1 MARLL
6 ISPILLKWSYV
17 YLAKDRSCLAPS
29 HDNFMPLQLFFAGFL
44 LLSTIYRRLV
54 SSAWIQSSLEL
65 SSLQSIRGSIPS
77 AKMAAGLV
85 FVKIV
90 LLCTFA
96 TLTRTQS
103 NRTVFSPS
111 SSSGN
116 SHESVLDRCFQK
128 CASLL
133 CVISVPWACQ
143 LIDKHMYLSCHARV
157 EFTEAGRFA
166 NGHFANVSGQ
176 FANV

>member
-1 MARLL
+1 MFTWRKIALALLPAITIFCPFNSYSPASCCYRLF
-6 ISPILLKWSYV
+6 I
-17 YLAKDRSCLAPS
+17 D
-29 HDNFMPLQLFFAGFL
+29 LQL
-44 LLSTIYRRLV
+44 RV
-54 SSAWIQSSLEL
+54 SSAWLQSSLRF

-77 AKMAAGLV
+77 AKMAAGLG

-133 CVISVPWACQ
+133 CVISVPALACQ
-143 LIDKHMYLSCHARV
+143 LIDKHMHLSCHVRV
-157 EFTEAGRFA
+157 EFTETGRFA

-176 FANV
+176 FSNV

>member
-1 MARLL
+1 MFTWRKIALALLPAMTILCHFNSYSPASCCYRLF
-6 ISPILLKWSYV
+6 I
-17 YLAKDRSCLAPS
+17 D
-29 HDNFMPLQLFFAGFL
+29 DN
-44 LLSTIYRRLV
+44 RRLV
-54 SSAWIQSSLEL
+54 SSAWIQSSLEF

-133 CVISVPWACQ
+133 CVISVPA
-143 LIDKHMYLSCHARV
+143 
-157 EFTEAGRFA
+157 
-166 NGHFANVSGQ
+166 
-176 FANV
+176 

>member
-1 MARLL
+1 
-6 ISPILLKWSYV
+6 
-17 YLAKDRSCLAPS
+17 
-29 HDNFMPLQLFFAGFL
+29 
-44 LLSTIYRRLV
+44 
-54 SSAWIQSSLEL
+54 
-65 SSLQSIRGSIPS
+65 
-77 AKMAAGLV
+77 MAAGLV

-133 CVISVPWACQ
+133 CVISVPALACQ
-143 LIDKHMYLSCHARV
+143 LIDKHMHLSCHVRV
-157 EFTEAGRFA
+157 EFTETGRFA

-176 FANV
+176 FPNV

>member
-1 MARLL
+1 MFTWRKIALALLPAITILCHFNSYSPASCCFYRL
-6 ISPILLKWSYV
+6 V
-17 YLAKDRSCLAPS
+17 
-29 HDNFMPLQLFFAGFL
+29 
-44 LLSTIYRRLV
+44 V
-54 SSAWIQSSLEL
+54 SSAWLQSSLRF

-77 AKMAAGLV
+77 AMAARLV

-128 CASLL
+128 CASLW
-133 CVISVPWACQ
+133 CVISVPACYEHVNWQ
-143 LIDKHMYLSCHARV
+143 TNICICLVMYVWNLQKPV
-157 EFTEAGRFA
+157 
-166 NGHFANVSGQ
+166 V
-176 FANV
+176 

>member
-1 MARLL
+1 
-6 ISPILLKWSYV
+6 
-17 YLAKDRSCLAPS
+17 
-29 HDNFMPLQLFFAGFL
+29 
-44 LLSTIYRRLV
+44 
-54 SSAWIQSSLEL
+54 
-65 SSLQSIRGSIPS
+65 
-77 AKMAAGLV
+77 MAAGLV

-133 CVISVPWACQ
+133 CVISVPALAFQ
-143 LIDKHMYLSCHARV
+143 NHRQTYAFVLSCTCGIYRNRLFRQWSFRKRLWSVFKRV
-157 EFTEAGRFA
+157 EVSSQTSSS
-166 NGHFANVSGQ
+166 HFANVIYMSTRVLTKR
-176 FANV
+176 FRIRSV

>member
-1 MARLL
+1 
-6 ISPILLKWSYV
+6 
-17 YLAKDRSCLAPS
+17 
-29 HDNFMPLQLFFAGFL
+29 
-44 LLSTIYRRLV
+44 
-54 SSAWIQSSLEL
+54 
-65 SSLQSIRGSIPS
+65 
-77 AKMAAGLV
+77 MAAGMV

-133 CVISVPWACQ
+133 CVISVPALACQ
-143 LIDKHMYLSCHARV
+143 LIDKHMHLSLSCTCGIYRNRSFRQWSFRKRLWSVFKRV
-157 EFTEAGRFA
+157 EVSSQTSSS
-166 NGHFANVSGQ
+166 HFANVIYMSTWPG
-176 FANV
+176 FLENRLVLIED

>member
-1 MARLL
+1 
-6 ISPILLKWSYV
+6 
-17 YLAKDRSCLAPS
+17 
-29 HDNFMPLQLFFAGFL
+29 
-44 LLSTIYRRLV
+44 
-54 SSAWIQSSLEL
+54 
-65 SSLQSIRGSIPS
+65 
-77 AKMAAGLV
+77 MAAGLV

-133 CVISVPWACQ
+133 CVISVPALACQ
-143 LIDKHMYLSCHARV
+143 LIDKHMHLSLSCTCGIYRNRSFRQWSFRKRYLHV
-157 EFTEAGRFA
+157 NLCFNKTDH
-166 NGHFANVSGQ
+166 NTVSVKRRLRTADCRLRTRGKMQ
-176 FANV
+176 TVCKMQTAD